1 MKPFLSGSSHGSLRV
16 ASVGE
21 CMVEMAPSGDT
32 GQFQQAFA
40 GDSFNTLW
48 YLRQV
53 APDWSVR
60 YVSGVGR
67 DAISDDMLAMM
78 QNVGVETSHIL
89 RDGSRTVGLYM
100 IALQNGE
107 RSFSYWRGQS
117 AARHLADDPA
127 RLAAALEDVD
137 IVFFSGITL
146 AILDVPARAT
156 FLQALRRARG
166 AGKTTVFDP
175 NLRPRL
181 WPDGDAM
188 RTATMEG
195 ASVSDM
201 VLPSFDEEAQY
212 FGDADIAAT
221 CARYLGRGAL
231 SVVAKNGDGAVGYH
245 HLGQTGT
252 VSPDPVSAVV
262 DTTSAGDSFNAGLL
276 ASLGSGASI
285 DAAICQASRLAA
297 QVIGQKGA
305 LCTLDVD
312 AVMAG

>member
-1 MKPFLSGSSHGSLRV
+1 
-16 ASVGE
+16 
-21 CMVEMAPSGDT
+21 MAPLAAS

-78 QNVGVETSHIL
+78 QGVGVETSHIW
-89 RDGSRTVGLYM
+89 RDPARTVGLYM
-100 IALQNGE
+100 IALQDGE

-117 AARHLADDPA
+117 AARRLADDPA
-127 RLAAALEDVD
+127 RVARALEGVDV
-137 IVFFSGITL
+137 VFFSGITL
-146 AILDVPARAT
+146 AILDVPACAT
-156 FLQALRRARG
+156 LLQALQDARS
-166 AGKTTVFDP
+166 AGKTVVFDP

-181 WPDGDAM
+181 WPDVDTM

-195 ASVSDM
+195 ASVSDI
-201 VLPSFDEEAQY
+201 VLPSFDEEAAH

-221 CARYLGRGAL
+221 CARYLAKGAL

-276 ASLGSGASI
+276 AGLGDGMSI
-285 DAAICQASRLAA
+285 DAAIRQASRLAA

-305 LCTLDVD
+305 LCTLNVD